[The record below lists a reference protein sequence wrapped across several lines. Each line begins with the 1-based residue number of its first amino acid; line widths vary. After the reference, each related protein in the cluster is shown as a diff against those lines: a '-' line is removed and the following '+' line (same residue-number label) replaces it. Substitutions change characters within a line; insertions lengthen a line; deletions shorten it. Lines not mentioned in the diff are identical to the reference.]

1 MIKID
6 YICILYTDHFMGKP
20 GVFHWCFMSE
30 SFATARSR
38 TSSKAEM
45 KSPPLSREDD
55 SRGLLFA
62 ISIAKN
68 ERIGLSLRE
77 NLQETIDFTIKN
89 GAFL

>member
-1 MIKID
+1 M
-6 YICILYTDHFMGKP
+6 YIIYCILIISWANQEF
-20 GVFHWCFMSE
+20 VHWYFMSE

-89 GAFL
+89 EAFL